1 MIPEPGRALSDL
13 AMRLLLTIAPQT
25 ANTFAAADS
34 MLVGQLML
42 TLSQEFEGAI
52 ATRMQDI
59 DELRA
64 LFAQAPANAARSSF
78 ATATPASLHLRDVN
92 HLHDEGMRLLIEL
105 HAEVEQ
111 TNADLDLRIWQFL
124 RAHSER
130 HKFN

>member
-1 MIPEPGRALSDL
+1 MIPAPGRALNDL

-42 TLSQEFEGAI
+42 TLSQEFERAVE
-52 ATRMQDI
+52 TRMQDI
-59 DELRA
+59 DELQE
-64 LFAQAPANAARSSF
+64 LFSQAPMDAARDRF
-78 ATATPASLHLRDVN
+78 AANTPASLHLQDVN
-92 HLHDEGMRLLIEL
+92 ALHDEGMRLLIEL
-105 HAEVEQ
+105 HTEVELSDPEL
-111 TNADLDLRIWQFL
+111 NLPIWQFL

>member
-1 MIPEPGRALSDL
+1 MIPAPGSALTDL

-25 ANTFAAADS
+25 ANNFAAADS

-42 TLSQEFEGAI
+42 TLSQEFERAV

-59 DELRA
+59 DELRE
-64 LFAQAPANAARSSF
+64 LFTDAPAQPARARF
-78 ATATPASLHLRDVN
+78 ATATTASLHLRDVN

-105 HAEVEQ
+105 HTEVEQ
-111 TNADLDLRIWQFL
+111 TDADLNLRIWHFL

>member
-1 MIPEPGRALSDL
+1 MIPAPGRALNDL

-42 TLSQEFEGAI
+42 TLSQEFERAV

-59 DELRA
+59 DELRE
-64 LFAQAPANAARSSF
+64 LFSQAPTDASRSRF
-78 ATATPASLHLRDVN
+78 ATNTPASLHLQDVN
-92 HLHDEGMRLLIEL
+92 ALHDEGMRLLIEL
-105 HAEVEQ
+105 QTEVEL
-111 TNADLDLRIWQFL
+111 TDPDLNLRIWLFL